1 MGLLLRWVLNAVALM
16 FVAGFVEGFTVSG
29 WWAAIAA
36 AAVLGIVN
44 ALVRP
49 IILLLTLP
57 INLLTLGLFTLVVNA
72 SMLLLVQSIVKGVTI
87 TGWGPALIGAI
98 LLWLIN
104 WVANSFGRATPV
116 PTKV

>member
-1 MGLLLRWVLNAVALM
+1 MNLIVRWILNTVALV
-16 FVAGFVEGFTVSG
+16 FVASFVEGFVISG

-36 AAVLGIVN
+36 AAVLGLVN
-44 ALVRP
+44 LLVRP

-57 INLLTLGLFTLVVNA
+57 INIVTLGLFTFVVNA
-72 SMLLLVQSIVKGVTI
+72 GMLLLVQSIVKGVTI

-104 WVANSFGRATPV
+104 WVANSIGRPQPTP
-116 PTKV
+116 KKI